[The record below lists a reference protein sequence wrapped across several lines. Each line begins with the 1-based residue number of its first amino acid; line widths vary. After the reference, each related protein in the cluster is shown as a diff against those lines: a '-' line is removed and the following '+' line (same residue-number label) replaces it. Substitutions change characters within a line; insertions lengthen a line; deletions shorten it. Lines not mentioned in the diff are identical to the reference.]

1 MAQVHAAESLLTF
14 MRAFFLLNG
23 ANSVVVIGSHPHGSE
38 YLYKSPTHEP
48 SSAAVKGV
56 LEMDSFDQKLH
67 SAVVALAQK
76 IEARREGSAN
86 GSGQVD
92 AEVPQLSSAFAMAA
106 CVCNRLKS
114 EKLRKT
120 VPRIFVFSATTDFP
134 SQYIPVMNSIFSL
147 QKAEVLVDSCVV
159 ASTGWA
165 LLQQAADITSGLYLR
180 PEFSS

>member
-67 SAVVALAQK
+67 SVGVALTQK
-76 IEARREGSAN
+76 MEARREGSAD
-86 GSGQVD
+86 GSGQVV
-92 AEVPQLSSAFAMAA
+92 AEVPQWHLPW
-106 CVCNRLKS
+106 
-114 EKLRKT
+114 LR
-120 VPRIFVFSATTDFP
+120 V
-134 SQYIPVMNSIFSL
+134 
-147 QKAEVLVDSCVV
+147 
-159 ASTGWA
+159 
-165 LLQQAADITSGLYLR
+165 
-180 PEFSS
+180 